1 MTETITTAANAIVKA
16 GAGANA
22 TITAD
27 TTSLTLFINEGEAYL
42 CNLVKYD
49 LITNWTNLE
58 AVFKLIF
65 SEYVARYAAI
75 QIISYDMSGYTSRI
89 EGEDILNIHI
99 YRMQIIEKILNDSS
113 VKDFLGV

>member
-16 GAGANA
+16 GSGANA

-49 LITNWTNLE
+49 LITNWGTLN
-58 AVFKLIF
+58 AIYKLIF

-75 QIISYDMSGYTSRI
+75 QIITYNMAGYTSRI
-89 EGEDILNIHI
+89 EAEDLINTHL
-99 YRMQIIEKILNDSS
+99 YRLTIIEKILNDSS
-113 VKDFLGV
+113 IKDFLGV